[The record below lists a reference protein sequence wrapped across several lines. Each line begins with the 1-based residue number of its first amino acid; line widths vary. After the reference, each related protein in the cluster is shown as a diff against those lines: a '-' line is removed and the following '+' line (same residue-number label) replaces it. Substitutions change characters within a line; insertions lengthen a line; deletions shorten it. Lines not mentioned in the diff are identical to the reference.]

1 MSSELRTRFMDY
13 MTLHRFSEHTKR
25 SYLFSVETLSK
36 FHNQPPD
43 TLTNEQIQAYLLY
56 LIKDRKLAWGSCNN
70 YFQGLSVFTKMFVS
84 GMKHGFISLLDPGLR
99 NCPLF
104 LAWKK

>member
-1 MSSELRTRFMDY
+1 MSKFKPI
-13 MTLHRFSEHTKR
+13 F
-25 SYLFSVETLSK
+25 FILSK
-36 FHNQPPD
+36 IANLHGVRA
-43 TLTNEQIQAYLLY
+43 TTI
-56 LIKDRKLAWGSCNN
+56 
-70 YFQGLSVFTKMFVS
+70 FQGLSVFTKMFVS